1 MSPLPY
7 PPSRPLA
14 VGEILD
20 LSFRM
25 YRQTLVKCLLLSGVA
40 VVISQL
46 PILYLLLGGRGLK
59 QPFLT
64 SIREPAYVGV
74 YLLSIA
80 LVVTVYA
87 AILRRQYNILTGAQ
101 VGNELAAAARRAPAV
116 GLLAA
121 LCSLAFVAGASWAL
135 LFPDLDRRLGV
146 LLLVLLPAGYA
157 FVTFSSALAALM
169 VSEAAPVA
177 SLTRS
182 WRLTRGSFW
191 RLTLVY
197 AVAFVVLL
205 VLYMLLGTATLLLIA
220 LAAHADLALVTATGA
235 VVMVALGAFAVPFY
249 MAVQLAV
256 FGDLT
261 ARREGTDLAQRIA
274 ATA

>member
-25 YRQTLVKCLLLSGVA
+25 YRRTLVRCLLLSGVA

-46 PILYLLLGGRGLK
+46 PILYLLLSGRGLK
-59 QPFLT
+59 QPFLA
-64 SIREPAYVGV
+64 SIREPPYLGV
-74 YLLSIA
+74 YVLSIA

-87 AILRRQYNILTGAQ
+87 AVLRRQYNILTGGQ
-101 VGNELAAAARRAPAV
+101 VGNELAEAARRAPAV

-121 LCSLAFVAGASWAL
+121 LFSLACVAGASWAL
-135 LFPDLDRRLGV
+135 LLPDLDRRLG
-146 LLLVLLPAGYA
+146 LFFLVLLPAGYV

-169 VSEAAPVA
+169 VSGAAPLA
-177 SLTRS
+177 SLSRS
-182 WRLTRGSFW
+182 WHLTRGSFW

-205 VLYMLLGTATLLLIA
+205 VLYMLLGTATLLFIA

-261 ARREGTDLAQRIA
+261 ARREGTDLAQRIS